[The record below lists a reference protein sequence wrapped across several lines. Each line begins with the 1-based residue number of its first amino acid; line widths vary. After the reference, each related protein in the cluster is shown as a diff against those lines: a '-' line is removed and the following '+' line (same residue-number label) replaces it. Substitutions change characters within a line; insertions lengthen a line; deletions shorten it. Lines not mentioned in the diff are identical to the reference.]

1 MSKNSFPLKKK
12 KKNEINATYRKIRKE
27 MGGRLRRKE

>member
-1 MSKNSFPLKKK
+1 MSKNSFPLKK